1 MCEIFVGCLCC
12 CSKMKS
18 DWWPLIYVKRKLWLG
33 LVGSPGRA
41 PTRPTNWSRQAAA
54 VSRWLATT
62 RDDNDDDDDEE
73 SWRRGK
79 QLEILGMKTSRSS
92 NKTATAG
99 SGHRGSW
106 IGCCGSFLGG
116 IQRLRVSEKHR
127 KKKRLWL
134 MAQNVR
140 SWQRQHASPAKREKW
155 FMIQGS

>member
-1 MCEIFVGCLCC
+1 MCEIFVGWLCC
-12 CSKMKS
+12 CCKMKS

-79 QLEILGMKTSRSS
+79 QLEILGMKTSRSWNS
-92 NKTATAG
+92 NSRKWAPWQLNWVL
-99 SGHRGSW
+99 R
-106 IGCCGSFLGG
+106 FLFGG